1 MMSRVFYYL
10 IFGLMWTLTLLPL
23 KVLYILSDF
32 IFFCFYYLTSYR
44 RKITKTNLRNSFPEK
59 STEEIR
65 HIAKKFYQRLADQI
79 IESFKLLHISK
90 KAILKRFK
98 YVNPELLEEYYRSD
112 RSIMLLCGHYGTWEW
127 MVGMPLITK
136 YKILAVY
143 QPPSFSD
150 FSRIYY
156 YITNRFGLYPV
167 PMREIYKE
175 IVESK
180 SKNELTATFI
190 LGDQSPPPERIKY
203 WTNFMNQDTPVITG
217 YDRIAQK
224 TNQVVIY
231 MDIVW
236 KKRGFYE
243 ITFRKI
249 TDAPKE
255 VEGFGIAR
263 DYLKALEKTI
273 VRGPE
278 LWLWSHRRWKR
289 KRDDILE

>member
-1 MMSRVFYYL
+1 
-10 IFGLMWTLTLLPL
+10 MWTLTLLPL
-23 KVLYILSDF
+23 KVLYILSDV
-32 IFFCFYYLTSYR
+32 IFFVIYHLISYR
-44 RKITKTNLRNSFPEK
+44 RKITETNLRNSFPEK
-59 STEEIR
+59 STQEIKQ
-65 HIAKKFYQRLADQI
+65 IAKKFYRRLADQI
-79 IESFKLLHISK
+79 IESFKLLHLSK
-90 KAILKRFK
+90 KEISKRFK
-98 YVNPELLEEYYRSD
+98 FVNPELLEELYQSD

-127 MVGMPLITK
+127 MEGLALITK

-156 YITNRFGLYPV
+156 YISRRFGVNPV

-190 LGDQSPPPERIKY
+190 LGDQSPPPERIKF
-203 WTNFMNQDTPVITG
+203 WTHFLNQDTPVITG

-224 TNQVVIY
+224 TNQAVVY

-236 KKRGFYE
+236 IKRGFYE

-249 TDAPKE
+249 TDNPRQMEEYA
-255 VEGFGIAR
+255 IAS

-273 VRGPE
+273 IRGPE
-278 LWLWSHRRWKR
+278 LWLWTHRRWKR
-289 KRDDILE
+289 KREQPAE